1 MKYANFFQ
9 LDHFQNSIFGE
20 NNLHTYEPSYTPV
33 PIRNLLLK
41 NGIELNTQDIN
52 LNREILFGLYSDGQK
67 TPLEPGLN
75 YLLAIENPF
84 ITNLNAD
91 ISYLQKFDC
100 VFTWNRNLLKLPN
113 VTQVFLPNKIICQKF
128 LSFDQRPI
136 FSCQINSN
144 KVFPFTLESD
154 LYLERLKVIN
164 WYESNSPEDF
174 HLYGM
179 GWDKPIKAFTNKGKI
194 LRRIQRLRT
203 QLFGYRPFPSFKG
216 EVNKKSDV
224 LTKTKFA
231 YCYEN
236 VSELPDY
243 ITEKIF
249 DCFFSGCVPVYW
261 GSDTIK
267 DHIPSN
273 CFINR
278 RDFRNT
284 EEVHRYL
291 KTMTEYEYLEYQ
303 NNIHKYLNSA
313 DATKFDIQNFSETVV
328 NKILSDLKLKGL
340 I

>member
-52 LNREILFGLYSDGQK
+52 LNREILFSLYSDGQK

-91 ISYLQKFDC
+91 ISYLKKFDC

-113 VTQVFLPNKIICQKF
+113 VTQVFLPNKIICQNF

-179 GWDKPIKAFTNKGKI
+179 GWDKPIKAFTSKGKI

-291 KTMTEYEYLEYQ
+291 KTITEYEYLEYQ
-303 NNIHKYLNSA
+303 NNIIKYLNSA
-313 DATKFDIQNFSETVV
+313 DATKFDIQNFSETIV